1 MRTRTP
7 ALLPFAALA
16 LLGAALSES
25 TTVSAL
31 KDALRLATERA
42 VATTS
47 RANGFLD
54 DPEIRIRLPGKLDS
68 VARGLRAVGQGA
80 KVDELEVAMNR
91 AAEKAAGEATP
102 VFVDAI
108 SGLGFEDAAGI
119 VKGGDT
125 AATQYFQT
133 QTTDPLRTRFR
144 PIVDQAMQ
152 GVGVTKLYGELLAQ
166 YQTAV
171 PFASAPKLDLNAYV
185 TDRALAG
192 LFSVVGEEEK
202 KIRTDPSAQATDLLK
217 QVFGR

>member
-1 MRTRTP
+1 MRMRAGP
-7 ALLPFAALA
+7 LLPFAALA
-16 LLGAALSES
+16 LLGAAVSQS

-47 RANGFLD
+47 RTNGFLD

-68 VARGLRAVGQGA
+68 VAKGLRAVGQGA

-108 SGLGFEDAAGI
+108 KQLNFEDAAGI

-125 AATQYFQT
+125 AATEYFQA
-133 QTTDPLRTRFR
+133 QTTDPLRARFR
-144 PIVDQAMQ
+144 PIVDQAMK
-152 GVGVTKLYGELLAQ
+152 GVGVTKTYDQLLAQ
-166 YQTAV
+166 YKAAV
-171 PFASAPKLDLNAYV
+171 PFASAPKLDLNGYV
-185 TDRALAG
+185 TDLTLAG

-202 KIRTDPSAQATDLLK
+202 KIRSDPSARATDLLK